1 MVVPDTL
8 RDVMNS
14 AVHEP
19 ATVKIDAH
27 GRSVLSQSLHR
38 SAFAMRA
45 ENGDWE
51 LSIGR
56 LKVQVSSSNLFM
68 S

>member
-8 RDVMNS
+8 GDVMSS

-27 GRSVLSQSLHR
+27 GRSALSQSVHR
-38 SAFAMRA
+38 NAFAGKA
-45 ENGDWE
+45 ENGD
-51 LSIGR
+51 
-56 LKVQVSSSNLFM
+56 
-68 S
+68 

>member
-8 RDVMNS
+8 RVVMNS

-19 ATVKIDAH
+19 ATAKIDAH

-38 SAFAMRA
+38 NAFAMKA
-45 ENGDWE
+45 ENG
-51 LSIGR
+51 
-56 LKVQVSSSNLFM
+56 N
-68 S
+68 